1 MALSVPAPTVAVTPV
16 APAAPAASPSSIAA
30 GDGRQLAPGR
40 LQSLRQQFEGLA
52 LSNRAH
58 SQVAARGQYR
68 GARSPVDGGGSSSA
82 NGIGSPSSASD
93 SLRTPTVDL
102 LQSALFLVDRADEA
116 ALVRHLVRMPDHAP
130 QQPVAAAVV
139 LRTFDGLRSV
149 GETARATAFV
159 LAFIDGVA
167 AELGRAA
174 TDDRDANAAI
184 ALLAN
189 AVHLAGRYERAE
201 PPAAAW
207 WLPHGR

>member
-1 MALSVPAPTVAVTPV
+1 
-16 APAAPAASPSSIAA
+16 
-30 GDGRQLAPGR
+30 
-40 LQSLRQQFEGLA
+40 
-52 LSNRAH
+52 LSNRPH

-68 GARSPVDGGGSSSA
+68 GARSPVDAGGGNSS
-82 NGIGSPSSASD
+82 NGIASPSSAGE
-93 SLRTPTVDL
+93 SLSTPTIDL

-130 QQPVAAAVV
+130 QQPVAAAMA
-139 LRTFDGLRSV
+139 LRTYDGLRSV

-167 AELGRAA
+167 AELSRAA

-189 AVHLAGRYERAE
+189 ALHLAGRYE
-201 PPAAAW
+201 
-207 WLPHGR
+207 H